1 MMALV
6 RRLENTQPVHVHEL
20 VLFANSVCS
29 KLNLLFD
36 VLGDHS
42 VCTFSLQLFHGEV
55 FISSSS
61 NWEYADAL
69 AVAKKKETASKR
81 AADAHARQQAPQV
94 AKNTNFLYT

>member
-1 MMALV
+1 LLMMALV

-69 AVAKKKETASKR
+69 AVAKKKRNSFQKGS
-81 AADAHARQQAPQV
+81 
-94 AKNTNFLYT
+94 